1 LYELGLQREIGHN
14 GDYCFSGAVTLL
26 FGTDDYAKALPSR
39 ERRDDRCSYTNP
51 CPKALRYLVAK
62 GR

>member
-14 GDYCFSGAVTLL
+14 RDYCFSGAFTLL
-26 FGTDDYAKALPSR
+26 FGTDDYAEALPPR
-39 ERRDDRCSYTNP
+39 ERRDDCCSYPNP
-51 CPKALRYLVAK
+51 CPKALRNLVAK